1 MKKLSD
7 FLVSYIIEDT
17 PFDAPGTAIGTP
29 GFSSPNMRPMFPN
42 GTTGGSVG
50 YTTGNPTPA
59 YQPDYSYT
67 DQRLGG
73 MVKARQKDAQETLNR
88 MRRVAARQAQ
98 GAGVDPGVESKIAEL
113 ENQLSQ
119 RGYGRIEDEE
129 SEKLAQGRQRVASGT
144 QLSNLPLGMFK
155 TTPKTAAE
163 QEAYDAAKDAM
174 TLLMKRGDDKKTG
187 AVGFSDDSAVER
199 AFQTSRE
206 KSAAVDAER
215 KAGSRIS
222 PVYQITQSDF
232 KTATGRDYDPRNA
245 QDRQVFFDLVSR
257 GASTSSATAGPGEGP
272 AYGSKEFYTMRQRP
286 TDIPKFGTSDAWY
299 DTETGQLARTTP
311 GSRER
316 TAQRQSAERIDTE
329 LAAQDDEINRQA
341 QEIVRKEQEP
351 EKKDSN
357 TRQDYMDAIQYDLDT
372 DGSRVINEPPG
383 MGKYV
388 PDPFAVQRGQFPIFP
403 KQEGGIP
410 FRQTLNKAAENVI
423 SSVGPKV
430 SDFIKK
436 NLAQTTPNA
445 MREKLYGT
453 TDVPGAVPIPD
464 QERGQFPIFPETE
477 TDTEPEQIQQIKITP
492 DMPEFKGYVVP
503 ESEEWNKLSEKEK
516 LFMAAT
522 ALTRGETAKFMGGR
536 QKTEGGFLGIGG
548 KKVNRFSED
557 QSGNTPA
564 ETAYLNRVSKMLN
577 QLLDKDEQ
585 AAKEAR
591 EYGPEVETGNIQS
604 EMGGGSTVNVKSK
617 LPGNVGQYLDRVL
630 GRKFTKFGSTKPET
644 SPKPQAPNIDISN
657 MRITNAPGNVRPYT
671 GKEDPRFINPMTQY
685 ADILDPMRDR
695 MLGRPM
701 FATTSR
707 RPKDFK
713 PDNEGTM
720 NAPLKLPGEAWTPED
735 IRRMKIIR

>member
-17 PFDAPGTAIGTP
+17 PFNAPGTAIGMP
-29 GFSSPNMRPMFPN
+29 GFGLPAMPS

-50 YTTGNPTPA
+50 YNTGNQTPA
-59 YQPDYSYT
+59 FQPDYSYT
-67 DQRLGG
+67 DKRFGG

-119 RGYGRIEDEE
+119 SGYGRIEAEE

-144 QLSNLPLGMFK
+144 QLSNLPFGMFK

-174 TLLMKRGDDKKTG
+174 TLLMKRDEDKKTG
-187 AVGFSDDSAVER
+187 AAGFSDDSAVES
-199 AFQTSRE
+199 AFQISRE

-222 PVYQITQSDF
+222 PVYQITQGDF
-232 KTATGRDYDPRNA
+232 NTATGRDYDPRNA

-286 TDIPKFGTSDAWY
+286 TNIPKFGTSGAWY
-299 DTETGQLARTTP
+299 DTEAGQLARTTP
-311 GSRER
+311 ESRER
-316 TAQRQSAERIDTE
+316 TTQRQSA
-329 LAAQDDEINRQA
+329 QDDAIKRQA
-341 QEIVRKEQEP
+341 QEIVR
-351 EKKDSN
+351 
-357 TRQDYMDAIQYDLDT
+357 
-372 DGSRVINEPPG
+372 
-383 MGKYV
+383 
-388 PDPFAVQRGQFPIFP
+388 
-403 KQEGGIP
+403 
-410 FRQTLNKAAENVI
+410 
-423 SSVGPKV
+423 
-430 SDFIKK
+430 
-436 NLAQTTPNA
+436 
-445 MREKLYGT
+445 RE
-453 TDVPGAVPIPD
+453 
-464 QERGQFPIFPETE
+464 QERGQFPISPETE
-477 TDTEPEQIQQIKITP
+477 TETETDQIQQIKITP
-492 DMPEFKGYVVP
+492 DTPQFKGYVVP

-516 LFMAAT
+516 LFMAAN

-577 QLLDKDEQ
+577 QMLDKDEQ

-591 EYGPEVETGNIQS
+591 EYGPEVETGILQS
-604 EMGGGSTVNVKSK
+604 EMGGGSTVNTKSQ

-630 GRKFTKFGSTKPET
+630 GRKFTKFGSAKPEMF
-644 SPKPQAPNIDISN
+644 SKPQASKMDISN
-657 MRITNAPGNVRPYT
+657 MRIVNAPGNVRPYT
-671 GKEDPRFINPMTQY
+671 GNVDPRFVNPMTQY
-685 ADILDPMRDR
+685 ADVLDPMRDR
-695 MLGRPM
+695 MLGRQY
-701 FATTSR
+701 FTTTSR
-707 RPKDFK
+707 KPKK
-713 PDNEGTM
+713 
-720 NAPLKLPGEAWTPED
+720 
-735 IRRMKIIR
+735 

>member
-29 GFSSPNMRPMFPN
+29 GFSSPNMRPMFPS

-50 YTTGNPTPA
+50 YNTGNPTPA

-119 RGYGRIEDEE
+119 SGYGRIEAEE
-129 SEKLAQGRQRVASGT
+129 SEKLAQGRQRAKIGRQS
-144 QLSNLPLGMFK
+144 SNAPLGMFK

-163 QEAYDAAKDAM
+163 QEAYDAAK
-174 TLLMKRGDDKKTG
+174 T
-187 AVGFSDDSAVER
+187 
-199 AFQTSRE
+199 AFNIQTSGSPINPGPEAPGILTFYPPEEIEKAFVTSRE

-222 PVYQITQSDF
+222 PVYQITQGDF
-232 KTATGRDYDPRNA
+232 KTATGRDYDPRNS

-286 TDIPKFGTSDAWY
+286 TNIPKFGTSGAWY

-311 GSRER
+311 ESRER
-316 TAQRQSAERIDTE
+316 TTQRQSA
-329 LAAQDDEINRQA
+329 QDDAIKRQA

-591 EYGPEVETGNIQS
+591 EYGPEVETGIIQS
-604 EMGGGSTVNVKSK
+604 EMGGGSTVNTKSK

-657 MRITNAPGNVRPYT
+657 MRIVNAPGNVRPYT

-707 RPKDFK
+707 KPKK
-713 PDNEGTM
+713 
-720 NAPLKLPGEAWTPED
+720 
-735 IRRMKIIR
+735 

>member
-1 MKKLSD
+1 
-7 FLVSYIIEDT
+7 
-17 PFDAPGTAIGTP
+17 
-29 GFSSPNMRPMFPN
+29 
-42 GTTGGSVG
+42 
-50 YTTGNPTPA
+50 
-59 YQPDYSYT
+59 
-67 DQRLGG
+67 
-73 MVKARQKDAQETLNR
+73 
-88 MRRVAARQAQ
+88 
-98 GAGVDPGVESKIAEL
+98 
-113 ENQLSQ
+113 
-119 RGYGRIEDEE
+119 
-129 SEKLAQGRQRVASGT
+129 
-144 QLSNLPLGMFK
+144 
-155 TTPKTAAE
+155 
-163 QEAYDAAKDAM
+163 
-174 TLLMKRGDDKKTG
+174 
-187 AVGFSDDSAVER
+187 
-199 AFQTSRE
+199 
-206 KSAAVDAER
+206 
-215 KAGSRIS
+215 
-222 PVYQITQSDF
+222 
-232 KTATGRDYDPRNA
+232 
-245 QDRQVFFDLVSR
+245 
-257 GASTSSATAGPGEGP
+257 
-272 AYGSKEFYTMRQRP
+272 
-286 TDIPKFGTSDAWY
+286 
-299 DTETGQLARTTP
+299 
-311 GSRER
+311 
-316 TAQRQSAERIDTE
+316 
-329 LAAQDDEINRQA
+329 
-341 QEIVRKEQEP
+341 
-351 EKKDSN
+351 
-357 TRQDYMDAIQYDLDT
+357 MDALQYDLDT

-388 PDPFAVQRGQFPIFP
+388 PDPFAVERGQFPIFP

-464 QERGQFPIFPETE
+464 QERGQFPIFPETDTETKAE
-477 TDTEPEQIQQIKITP
+477 TDQIQQIKITP
-492 DMPEFKGYVVP
+492 DTPQFKGYVVP

-591 EYGPEVETGNIQS
+591 EYGPEVETGIIQS
-604 EMGGGSTVNVKSK
+604 EMGGGSTVNTKSQ

-630 GRKFTKFGSTKPET
+630 GRKFTKFGSTKPEI
-644 SPKPQAPNIDISN
+644 SSRPQAPNIYISN
-657 MRITNAPGNVRPYT
+657 MRIVNAPGNVRPYT
-671 GKEDPRFINPMTQY
+671 GKEDPRFINPMTRY
-685 ADILDPMRDR
+685 ADVLDPMRDR

-707 RPKDFK
+707 RPKDLK

-720 NAPLKLPGEAWTPED
+720 NAPLKLPDEDWTPED

>member
-17 PFDAPGTAIGTP
+17 PFDAPGTAIGMP
-29 GFSSPNMRPMFPN
+29 GFGLPAMPS

-50 YTTGNPTPA
+50 YNTGNQTPA
-59 YQPDYSYT
+59 FQPNYSYT
-67 DQRLGG
+67 DKRLGG

-119 RGYGRIEDEE
+119 SGYGRIEAEE
-129 SEKLAQGRQRVASGT
+129 SEKLAQGRQRYKSGT
-144 QLSNLPLGMFK
+144 QLSNLPSGMFK

-163 QEAYDAAKDAM
+163 QKAYDAAKTAFTKQISGSP
-174 TLLMKRGDDKKTG
+174 TLPGPI
-187 AVGFSDDSAVER
+187 FSQEEIGK
-199 AFQTSRE
+199 AFDVSRE

-222 PVYQITQSDF
+222 PVYQVTQGDF

-286 TDIPKFGTSDAWY
+286 TNIPKFGTSGAWY

-311 GSRER
+311 ESRER
-316 TAQRQSAERIDTE
+316 TTQRQSA
-329 LAAQDDEINRQA
+329 QDDAIKRQA
-341 QEIVRKEQEP
+341 QEIVR
-351 EKKDSN
+351 
-357 TRQDYMDAIQYDLDT
+357 
-372 DGSRVINEPPG
+372 
-383 MGKYV
+383 
-388 PDPFAVQRGQFPIFP
+388 
-403 KQEGGIP
+403 
-410 FRQTLNKAAENVI
+410 
-423 SSVGPKV
+423 
-430 SDFIKK
+430 
-436 NLAQTTPNA
+436 
-445 MREKLYGT
+445 RE
-453 TDVPGAVPIPD
+453 
-464 QERGQFPIFPETE
+464 QERGQFPISPETE
-477 TDTEPEQIQQIKITP
+477 TETETDQIQQIKITP
-492 DMPEFKGYVVP
+492 DTPQFKGYVVP

-516 LFMAAT
+516 LFMAAN

-577 QLLDKDEQ
+577 QMLDKDEQ

-591 EYGPEVETGNIQS
+591 EYGPEVETGILQS
-604 EMGGGSTVNVKSK
+604 EMGGGSTVNTKSQ

-630 GRKFTKFGSTKPET
+630 GRKFTKFGSAKPEMF
-644 SPKPQAPNIDISN
+644 SKPQASKMDISN
-657 MRITNAPGNVRPYT
+657 MRIVNAPGNVRPYT
-671 GKEDPRFINPMTQY
+671 GNVDPRFVNPMTQY
-685 ADILDPMRDR
+685 ADVLDPMRDR
-695 MLGRPM
+695 MLGRQY
-701 FATTSR
+701 FTTTSR
-707 RPKDFK
+707 KPKK
-713 PDNEGTM
+713 
-720 NAPLKLPGEAWTPED
+720 
-735 IRRMKIIR
+735 